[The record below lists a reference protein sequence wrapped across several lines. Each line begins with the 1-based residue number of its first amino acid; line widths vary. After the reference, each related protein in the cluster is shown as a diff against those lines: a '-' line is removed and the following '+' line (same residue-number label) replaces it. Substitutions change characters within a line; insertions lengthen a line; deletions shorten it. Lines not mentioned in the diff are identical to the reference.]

1 MFVETYIK
9 FMANKSGFAQGW
21 MMATIY
27 TGEGGQMP
35 VPPPTEQA
43 VSLAHVL
50 ALVRERVA
58 TTRPDVARIS
68 GYGRTVVS
76 ERLGQLIGAGLVEE
90 GETSAIPRG
99 RAPRVLRFCA
109 EAGVVLTAEIESN
122 DLTVGV
128 TDLDGRILATRQIP
142 HSLTPD
148 ADLTVAALDEGL
160 SALLSDTGI
169 ARERVLGVGLGVPFP
184 VDYATSRP
192 IATPGWSAW
201 DGYPLREHLEQRFG
215 APTWADN
222 DVNLMALGELRS
234 GLARGGSD
242 FVYVRV
248 GRGIGGGVVSGGR
261 LHRGAQGAAGA
272 LGHIKVVENS
282 SVVCRCGSTGCLQT
296 VASGGALQ
304 ATAMQLA
311 ISGASPLLQQQLQ
324 QKAQLEVED
333 LAAAARDGDVAASLA
348 LETSARFVGTA
359 IAMVVNFHNPALIL
373 LGGPIVG
380 MSASYLATVRG
391 TVLAKALP
399 LATRD
404 LRIEI
409 SPLGDQ
415 AGLAGAAAMV
425 VDELLSA
432 GTLDRWIDRGTP
444 RALVDQGQVL
454 R

>member
-1 MFVETYIK
+1 MTTTY
-9 FMANKSGFAQGW
+9 SRDG
-21 MMATIY
+21 
-27 TGEGGQMP
+27 
-35 VPPPTEQA
+35 VPAPIAPPTEQA
-43 VSLAHVL
+43 LSLAHVL
-50 ALVRERVA
+50 ALVRERAA

-90 GETSAIPRG
+90 GPTSAIPRG
-99 RAPRVLRFCA
+99 RAPRVLSFRA
-109 EAGVVLTAEIESN
+109 DAGVVLTAEIESN
-122 DLTVGV
+122 DLTVGI
-128 TDLDGRILATRQIP
+128 TDLDGRILTTRQIA

-148 ADLTVAALDEGL
+148 ADLTIAALDEGL
-160 SALLSDTGI
+160 GALLNEAGI
-169 ARERVLGVGLGVPFP
+169 DREQVWGIGLGVPFP

-192 IATPGWSAW
+192 IATPGWSPW
-201 DGYPLREHLEQRFG
+201 DGYQLREHLEQRFG

-234 GLARGGSD
+234 GLARGGAD

-272 LGHIKVVENS
+272 LGHIKVVDNS

-304 ATAMQLA
+304 AATMQLA
-311 ISGASPLLQQQLQ
+311 SSGTSPFLSQRLKQQG
-324 QKAQLEVED
+324 QLEIED
-333 LAAAARDGDVAASLA
+333 LAAAAREGDVEASLA

-359 IAMVVNFHNPALIL
+359 IAMVVNFHNPALVL
-373 LGGPIVG
+373 LGGPVVG
-380 MSASYLATVRG
+380 LAESYLATVRG

-425 VDELLSA
+425 VDELL
-432 GTLDRWIDRGTP
+432 GPGMLERWIDRGTP
-444 RALVDQGQVL
+444 RALVEDVSAK